1 MRNQLNDTRSQIMLM
16 EAKLQNL
23 RNLKDKFEQ
32 RRLQN
37 TTKAE
42 FMSSIRERARQD
54 AEHKQKVHLQP
65 LSSSRSAK
73 NPSTCSNCR
82 PST

>member
-1 MRNQLNDTRSQIMLM
+1 
-16 EAKLQNL
+16 
-23 RNLKDKFEQ
+23 
-32 RRLQN
+32 
-37 TTKAE
+37 
-42 FMSSIRERARQD
+42 MSSIRERARQD